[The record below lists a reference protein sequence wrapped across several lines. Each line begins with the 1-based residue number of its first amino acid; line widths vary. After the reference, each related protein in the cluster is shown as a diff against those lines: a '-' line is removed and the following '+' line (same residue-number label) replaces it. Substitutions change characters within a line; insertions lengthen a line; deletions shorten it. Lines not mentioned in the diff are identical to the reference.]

1 MMKIKLAA
9 AALLS
14 LAHPALAQQAPPAGA
29 PPRAAASHD
38 PQAAPTGAYRLDPR
52 HASIIARVGHN
63 GIAFSTYRFGGASG
77 TLDWNGADPTKAHV
91 DITVDMT
98 SIETPV
104 PNFASELIGDR
115 FLKTAQFHDAKF
127 VSGAIRRTGP
137 TSGVIDGMLTF
148 MGQTRPASI
157 EAVMV
162 GTGPGRNGQVI
173 GFSGKMRFK
182 RSDFGFTTLMGV
194 ISDDVEV
201 MIETEFDKI
210 A

>member
-1 MMKIKLAA
+1 MKIQLAA

-14 LAHPALAQQAPPAGA
+14 LAQPALAQQAPPAGA
-29 PPRAAASHD
+29 PPRAGASHD
-38 PQAAPTGAYRLDPR
+38 PAAAPAGAYALDPR
-52 HASIIARVGHN
+52 HTSVIARVGHN
-63 GIAFSTYRFGGASG
+63 GGMSFSTFRFGVVSG
-77 TLDWNGADPTKAHV
+77 TLDWNGTDPAKSHV

-98 SIETPV
+98 SLETPV

-127 VSGAIRRTGP
+127 VSSTIRRTGP

-148 MGQTRPASI
+148 MGQTKPASI
-157 EAVMV
+157 DAVMV
-162 GTGPGRNGQVI
+162 GTGPGRTGQVI

-182 RSDFGFTTLMGV
+182 RSDFGFASLMGV
-194 ISDDVEV
+194 IADDVEI
-201 MIETEFDKI
+201 MIDTEFKT